1 MAEKVIRQQPVT
13 MAQLTQVIYIVYP
26 TGGIDSNYLYR
37 PVDETGT
44 PIGETR
50 SLTDSHAG
58 AAAQVIKDWINAQVI
73 PAINQF
79 EGTA

>member
-1 MAEKVIRQQPVT
+1 MAEKTIRQQSVT
-13 MAQLTQVIYIVYP
+13 LAQLTQVNYFLHP
-26 TGGIDSNYLYR
+26 TGGVDSNYLYT

-44 PIGETR
+44 PVGETR

-73 PAINQF
+73 PAINAE
-79 EGTA
+79 EGT